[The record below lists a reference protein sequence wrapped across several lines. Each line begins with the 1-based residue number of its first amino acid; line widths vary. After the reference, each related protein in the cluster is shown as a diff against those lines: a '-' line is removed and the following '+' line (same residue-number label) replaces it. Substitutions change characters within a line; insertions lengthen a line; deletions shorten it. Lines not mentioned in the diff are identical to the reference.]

1 MLKLLRCEC
10 IKLKRSKVLLIG
22 LLGTLIVPLFVYV
35 KAVAGYL
42 SNSDNVIS
50 VFSLYDSAIMFLML
64 LFAPMVLTIIGA
76 WIISREY
83 TDGTLK
89 NIFVI
94 PVSQAAF
101 LCGKLLFIAIMTFLF
116 MLVSWFEIL
125 ILALLCNCFIPVTQL
140 TISSFLF
147 FFIRMLWGGILLC
160 VMQTPFIYLTIR
172 VKGFVAPLI
181 AIAAIC
187 LINVVLSNSP
197 IAGFYPW
204 SASYLLV
211 AGRLSSLNCSKETSS
226 LIIFITGLLG
236 IAASLY
242 RFKKE
247 EIK

>member
-1 MLKLLRCEC
+1 MLKILKCEC
-10 IKLKRSKVLLIG
+10 IKLKRSKFLLIG

-50 VFSLYDSAIMFLML
+50 VFSLYDNAIMFLML
-64 LFAPMVLTIIGA
+64 LFAPMVLTILGA
-76 WIISREY
+76 WIVSREY

-94 PVSQAAF
+94 PVSQTAF
-101 LCGKLLFIAIMTFLF
+101 LCGKIFFFAIMSFMF
-116 MLVSWFEIL
+116 MLISWLEIL
-125 ILALLCNCFIPVTQL
+125 ILALLCNCFIPVTEL
-140 TISSFLF
+140 TVPSFLF
-147 FFIRMLWGGILLC
+147 FFIKMLLGGMLLC
-160 VMQTPFIYLTIR
+160 VTQTPFIYLTIR
-172 VKGFVAPLI
+172 AKGLVSPLT
-181 AIAAIC
+181 AIAAIS

-204 SASYLLV
+204 TASYLLV
-211 AGRLSSLNCSKETSS
+211 TGRLSGLGFSKEISS
-226 LIIFITGLLG
+226 LIILITGLLG

>member
-1 MLKLLRCEC
+1 MLKLLKCEC
-10 IKLKRSKVLLIG
+10 IKLKRSKILLIG

-35 KAVAGYL
+35 KAVEGYL
-42 SNSDNVIS
+42 SNPDNVIS

-64 LFAPMVLTIIGA
+64 LFAPMVLTVLGT

-94 PVSQAAF
+94 PVSQTAF
-101 LCGKLLFIAIMTFLF
+101 LCGKLLFFAIMAFMF
-116 MLVSWFEIL
+116 MLVSWLEIL

-140 TISSFLF
+140 TIPSFLF
-147 FFIRMLWGGILLC
+147 FFIKMLLGGLLLC
-160 VMQTPFIYLTIR
+160 FTQTPFMYLTIR
-172 VKGFVAPLI
+172 GKGFVAPLI
-181 AIAAIC
+181 AIAAVS

-211 AGRLSSLNCSKETSS
+211 MGRLSGVGCSKEISS
-226 LIIFITGLLG
+226 LIILIMGLLG
-236 IAASLY
+236 ITASLY

>member
-1 MLKLLRCEC
+1 MLKLLKCEC
-10 IKLKRSKVLLIG
+10 IKLKRSKILLIG

-35 KAVAGYL
+35 KAVEGYL
-42 SNSDNVIS
+42 SDSDNVIS

-64 LFAPMVLTIIGA
+64 LFAPMVLTVLGA

-94 PVSQAAF
+94 PVSQTAF
-101 LCGKLLFIAIMTFLF
+101 LCGKLLFFAIMAFMF
-116 MLVSWFEIL
+116 MLVSWLEIL

-140 TISSFLF
+140 TIPSFLF
-147 FFIRMLWGGILLC
+147 FFIKMLLGGLLLC
-160 VMQTPFIYLTIR
+160 FTQTPFMYLTIR
-172 VKGFVAPLI
+172 GKGFVAPLL
-181 AIAAIC
+181 AIAAVS

-211 AGRLSSLNCSKETSS
+211 MGRLSGPGCSKEISS
-226 LIIFITGLLG
+226 LISLMMGFLG
-236 IAASLY
+236 ITARRY

-247 EIK
+247 ELK